1 MAFRFDG
8 LIPATVLPMTEDG
21 AVDEA
26 GLRRYIRWIVGQG
39 VVGLAI
45 NADTGES
52 AHLTHAEKVR
62 IIEVVRSEIPP
73 DLAIVAGLGGPSTA
87 DAVRQAREYQAA
99 GADALL
105 VFPISAYLAS
115 PLDPEIPVRYHR
127 AVAEAGLPMI
137 LFQLQPALGGVLFDA
152 VTLGRLAAIDGV
164 AAIKEASF
172 DARRYLDTVALV
184 RSLDR
189 PIGILTGNDNF
200 IYESF
205 LLGADR
211 GLGADGALIGFGSV
225 MTREQVELIR
235 LARERRWDEAAPLA
249 RRVQALADVVFAP
262 PVSSY
267 RARLKEIL
275 VTQGLLERA
284 AVRAPLLRISG
295 AERAALRRS
304 LEELELL
311 QVTAS

>member
-1 MAFRFDG
+1 MAFRVDG
-8 LIPATVLPMTEDG
+8 LIPATVLPMTADG
-21 AVDEA
+21 GIDEA
-26 GLRRYIRWIVGQG
+26 GLRAYVRWIAGQG

-62 IIEVVRSEIPP
+62 TIEIVRSEIPP
-73 DLAIVAGLGGPSTA
+73 DLAIIAGLGGPSTGE
-87 DAVRQAREYQAA
+87 AVRQAEAYRAA

-105 VFPISAYLAS
+105 VFPISAYLAT

-127 AVAEAGLPMI
+127 AVAEVGLPMI
-137 LFQLQPALGGVLFDA
+137 VFQLQPALGGVLFDEA
-152 VTLGRLAAIDGV
+152 TLGRLARIDGV

-189 PIGILTGNDNF
+189 PIGVLTGNDNF

-211 GLGADGALIGFGSV
+211 GLGADGALIGFGAV

-275 VTQGLLERA
+275 VMQGILERSAVREPLLPISEAERMVLREALQELDLLE
-284 AVRAPLLRISG
+284 
-295 AERAALRRS
+295 
-304 LEELELL
+304 
-311 QVTAS
+311 VTAA